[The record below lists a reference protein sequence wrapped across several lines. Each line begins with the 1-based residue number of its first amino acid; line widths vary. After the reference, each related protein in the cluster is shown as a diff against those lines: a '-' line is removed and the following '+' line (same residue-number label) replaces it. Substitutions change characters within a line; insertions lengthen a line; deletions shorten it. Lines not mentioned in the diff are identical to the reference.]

1 MKKLLSYGESINEA
15 TIQSMRFDKK
25 VFIIGLGITDKNG
38 VYKTT
43 GNLLKKFGKKRVV
56 GFA

>member
-1 MKKLLSYGESINEA
+1 
-15 TIQSMRFDKK
+15 MRFDKK

-56 GFA
+56 GSLLLKWH